1 MLRKWFPLA
10 GITLA
15 VILFAAWK
23 TPDSAKPVSS
33 FSFHYVKDTT
43 APDRKLHKGMRD
55 YHADELDNV
64 MKGLDKAMIDL
75 DKNLNIDVAKM
86 NMELKLAMEEVK
98 KIDFAKINQQVQA
111 SIQKIDWEKT
121 KNEVAKAMH
130 NAEIKLKEVDM
141 KKIEADIARAK
152 EKLNKEKIVAHIDMN
167 NIRKEV
173 SESLAKAKTGIEKA
187 KKELT
192 ELKAFTNSLEKDG
205 LIDKKKG
212 YKIEVKDKKL
222 FINGKEQPKEVNEKY
237 SKYLDKED
245 FSISSE
251 GESIAQI
258 TDIRQRRIADPFR
271 HQQSGSY

>member
-1 MLRKWFPLA
+1 MRRKWFPLA

-15 VILFAAWK
+15 VILFTAWK
-23 TPDSAKPVSS
+23 TPDSAKPVST

-43 APDRKLHKGMRD
+43 APGRKLHKGMRD
-55 YHADELDNV
+55 YQADELDNA

-98 KIDFAKINQQVQA
+98 KID
-111 SIQKIDWEKT
+111 WEKT

-130 NAEIKLKEVDM
+130 NAEIKLKEMDM
-141 KKIEADIARAK
+141 KKIEADITRAK
-152 EKLNKEKIVAHIDMN
+152 ENLKKEKIVAHIDMDK
-167 NIRKEV
+167 IRKEV

-187 KKELT
+187 KKELA

-212 YKIEVKDKKL
+212 YRIEVKDKKL
-222 FINGKEQPKEVNEKY
+222 FINGKEQSKEVNEKY
-237 SKYLDKED
+237 NKYLDKED
-245 FSISSE
+245 FSISSDGE
-251 GESIAQI
+251 GIAQI
-258 TDIRQRRIADPFR
+258 
-271 HQQSGSY
+271 